1 MLKASMLSLT
11 SEQMKEKLRLYA
23 ELIRFNRPIGTYLL
37 LWPTLWGL
45 WFAAEGLPNL
55 KLLIIFSIGVFLMRS
70 AGCAIND
77 YADRDFDKH
86 VARTKDR
93 PLTSGKISEK
103 EALAVFG
110 IIVFLAF
117 ILVLQ
122 LNLNTILFS
131 VVAVILAATYPFMK
145 RYHHFPQVHLGA
157 AFAWAIPM
165 AFVAI
170 TNSAPPLEAWLLF
183 IASLLWTTAYDTQY
197 GMVDIEDDVKEGMK
211 STAILFG
218 QYDTFIIGILQLATL
233 ILITI
238 VGIMTERGLPF
249 YISILLASALIRY
262 QQSLTKDREPAKC
275 LQAFLNNNY
284 FGMIIFIGLAIDFW
298 LE

>member
-1 MLKASMLSLT
+1 MLNLT
-11 SEQMKEKLRLYA
+11 SAQVREKISLYA
-23 ELIRFNRPIGTYLL
+23 ELIRFNRPIGSYLL

-45 WFAAEGLPNL
+45 WFAADGFPSF
-55 KLLIIFSIGVFLMRS
+55 KLLIIFSLGVFLMRS

-93 PLTSGKISEK
+93 PLTSGKISSK
-103 EALAVFG
+103 EALTVFG
-110 IIVFLAF
+110 VILFLSF
-117 ILVLQ
+117 VLVLQ

-145 RYHHFPQVHLGA
+145 RYHYFPQVHLGA
-157 AFAWAIPM
+157 AFSWAIPM
-165 AFVAI
+165 AFVAT
-170 TNSAPPLEAWLLF
+170 TNTAPPIEAWLLF

-197 GMVDIEDDVKEGMK
+197 GMVDIEDDIKEGMK

-218 QYDTFIIGILQLATL
+218 KYDTFIIGTLQLLTL

-238 VGIMTERGLPF
+238 VGIMTERGFPF
-249 YISILLASALIRY
+249 YLGILLSSALIHY
-262 QQSLTKDREPAKC
+262 QQTLIEDREPAKC
-275 LQAFLNNNY
+275 SQAFLNNNY
-284 FGMIIFIGLAIDFW
+284 FGMIIFIGLAIDYW
-298 LE
+298 V

>member
-1 MLKASMLSLT
+1 MLNLSYAEIKTKLSL
-11 SEQMKEKLRLYA
+11 YG

-45 WFAAEGLPNL
+45 WFAAKGVPQL

-93 PLTSGKISEK
+93 PLTSGKINDK
-103 EALAVFG
+103 EALGVFA
-110 IIVFLAF
+110 IILLASF

-131 VVAVILAATYPFMK
+131 FIAVALAASYPFMK

-165 AFVAI
+165 AFVA
-170 TNSAPPLEAWLLF
+170 TSNTAPPLEAWLLF

-197 GMVDIEDDVKEGMK
+197 GMVDIEDDIKKGMK

-218 QYDTFIIGILQLATL
+218 RYDTFIIGALQLCAL
-233 ILITI
+233 ILITLA
-238 VGIMTERGLPF
+238 GIITERGFAF
-249 YISILLASALIRY
+249 YLSIFTTVIFIYHQQNLI
-262 QQSLTKDREPAKC
+262 KDREPNKC
-275 LQAFLNNNY
+275 LRAFLNNNY
-284 FGMIIFIGLAIDFW
+284 LGMVIFIGVAIDF
-298 LE
+298 LTH